1 MSGELQRGPG
11 ISATFEVFSVT
22 FEVWRR
28 IEWSGGKVKDW
39 HTYHCDFSTVEAARE
54 RIATLPVGIH
64 PSFYNPA
71 GTAEYR
77 IRQAITI
84 LEWLE

>member
-1 MSGELQRGPG
+1 
-11 ISATFEVFSVT
+11 
-22 FEVWRR
+22 
-28 IEWSGGKVKDW
+28 
-39 HTYHCDFSTVEAARE
+39 
-54 RIATLPVGIH
+54 VGIH
-64 PSFYNPA
+64 PSFYNPT

>member
-1 MSGELQRGPG
+1 MSGELQRGPD
-11 ISATFEVFSVT
+11 FSVM

-39 HTYHCDFSTVEAARE
+39 HRLDDDFSTIESARK
-54 RIATLPVGIH
+54 RIATLSGPINS
-64 PSFYNPA
+64 SFYNPA

>member
-1 MSGELQRGPG
+1 MSNELQRGPY
-11 ISATFEVFSVT
+11 ISVM

-39 HTYHCDFSTVEAARE
+39 HPYHDDFSTIEAARE

-64 PSFYNPA
+64 PSFYNPT

>member
-1 MSGELQRGPG
+1 VSGELQRGPD
-11 ISATFEVFSVT
+11 ISVT

-28 IEWSGGKVKDW
+28 IKWSDGTVKDW
-39 HTYHCDFSTVEAARE
+39 HSYDRDYDTLEEARE
-54 RIATLPVGIH
+54 KVKELPV
-64 PSFYNPA
+64 SFRAFMERPE
-71 GTAEYR
+71 GTAQYR

>member
-1 MSGELQRGPG
+1 MSGELQRGPD
-11 ISATFEVFSVT
+11 ISVM

-39 HTYHCDFSTVEAARE
+39 HSYHDDFSTIEAARDA
-54 RIATLPVGIH
+54 IAVLPTVIPYSMMA
-64 PSFYNPA
+64 PS
-71 GTAEYR
+71 GMITYR

-84 LEWLE
+84 LHWLE